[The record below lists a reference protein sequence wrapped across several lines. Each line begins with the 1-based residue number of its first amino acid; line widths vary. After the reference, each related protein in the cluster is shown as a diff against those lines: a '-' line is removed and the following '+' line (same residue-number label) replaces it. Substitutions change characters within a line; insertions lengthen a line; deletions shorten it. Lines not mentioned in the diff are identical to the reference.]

1 MDTSETYRSNWTEG
15 IGWALLGGCQEMRF
29 TALVLGASLVFAAG
43 ASAQVPTNGLL
54 VNSQLPALALAVPNP
69 SAVAY
74 LPPAAAEPTP
84 TPASTQQPVYG
95 VLQDFNFQVYGGYT
109 YLRFYEL
116 PGVTGNLDGFNV
128 SAVYYPHG
136 GHFGLD
142 GEFVAAFAPQNGV
155 GTTLDAGMGG
165 GRFRLSGPRG
175 IEIWTHA
182 LAGGSH
188 FVPKTPY
195 GGENAFAFEAGGGVD
210 LTPSHRRLAYRV
222 QADMFA
228 TYFFSTY
235 QYNVKVSV
243 GLVYK
248 F

>member
-1 MDTSETYRSNWTEG
+1 MRS
-15 IGWALLGGCQEMRF
+15 AV
-29 TALVLGASLVFAAG
+29 LVLGASLVLATGAA
-43 ASAQVPTNGLL
+43 AQVNPPTGGLL
-54 VNSQLPALALAVPNP
+54 VNSELPALAVAVPTP
-69 SAVAY
+69 SPAAY
-74 LPPAAAEPTP
+74 LPPA
-84 TPASTQQPVYG
+84 TPAATPAPASADRQPVYG
-95 VLQDFNFQVYGGYT
+95 VLQDFNFQIYGGFT
-109 YLRFYEL
+109 YVRFYEL

-128 SAVYYPHG
+128 SAVYYPHA

-142 GEFVAAFAPQNGV
+142 GEFVAVFAPQNGG
-155 GTTLDAGMGG
+155 GTTLDGGMGG

-175 IEIWTHA
+175 IEVWGHA
-182 LAGGSH
+182 LAGGAH

-195 GGENAFAFEAGGGVD
+195 GSEGAFAFEAGGGVD

-222 QADMFA
+222 QADMLG

-235 QYNVKVSV
+235 QYNLKLSV